1 MQQWSQVQWVQWVQW
16 KDAIDRNGVCFSPIL
31 TEINGCQYV
40 HYTYKDAID
49 EPLQLEE
56 DLIWNGMISYKAIND
71 TYHT

>member
-1 MQQWSQVQWVQWVQW
+1 MNCNKIRSPVQWVQW

-49 EPLQLEE
+49 EPRQLEE
-56 DLIWNGMISYKAIND
+56 GNQCNNGDN
-71 TYHT
+71 